1 MDQLSDTIEFNKNL
15 ALVRNQMLGYTAR
28 LNELK
33 TESRPPLPTYK
44 PGPNWTSEFI
54 GIHASYSYDYF
65 PKKRGRK
72 PKEVDLAE
80 NLNKNGEITFTCKSC
95 KRVLEIK
102 KKYAKE
108 QCQTCYKKNKKNDQD
123 QKFVYS

>member
-15 ALVRNQMLGYTAR
+15 ALLRNQMAGYNAR
-28 LNELK
+28 LNQLR
-33 TESRPPLPTYK
+33 TESRQPLSAYK
-44 PGPNWTSEFI
+44 PNPNWTSEYI
-54 GIHASYSYDYF
+54 GIHASYSIDYF

-72 PKEVDLAE
+72 PKDVDLTE
-80 NLNKNGEITFTCKSC
+80 TVNNNGGITFTCKSC

-108 QCQTCYKKNKKNDQD
+108 QCQTCYKKNKKIDQD
-123 QKFVYS
+123 QKYVYS